1 MNHFVYILILNS
13 SKSFYIGETEDMEQ
27 RLVQHNAHF
36 FKNSYTQK
44 HSDWEIY
51 HLIHCENRT
60 QARKIEHH
68 IKKMKSRKYIE
79 NLKQYPEITVRLLE
93 KFHVI

>member
-1 MNHFVYILILNS
+1 MSHFLYILISPS

-27 RLVQHNAHF
+27 RLEQHNSHF

-51 HLIHCENRT
+51 HRFGT
-60 QARKIEHH
+60 
-68 IKKMKSRKYIE
+68 
-79 NLKQYPEITVRLLE
+79 
-93 KFHVI
+93 